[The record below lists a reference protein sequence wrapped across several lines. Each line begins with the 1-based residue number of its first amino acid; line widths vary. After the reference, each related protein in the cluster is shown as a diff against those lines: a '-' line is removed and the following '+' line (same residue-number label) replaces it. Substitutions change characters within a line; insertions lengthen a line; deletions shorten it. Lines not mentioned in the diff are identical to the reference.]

1 MIKAIE
7 SGNWYIGVAE
17 AQKNIVSHMYLQL
30 IHKVP
35 RPGKTSDPY
44 YGYVTNVYTR
54 LAFRSRGIGTE
65 IHVAMEKW
73 SKENGVEFLILWPSS
88 TSFMKKMDL
97 LNVKKRWKNIGDY
110 IARG

>member
-1 MIKAIE
+1 
-7 SGNWYIGVAE
+7 
-17 AQKNIVSHMYLQL
+17 
-30 IHKVP
+30 
-35 RPGKTSDPY
+35 
-44 YGYVTNVYTR
+44 
-54 LAFRSRGIGTE
+54 
-65 IHVAMEKW
+65 MEKW